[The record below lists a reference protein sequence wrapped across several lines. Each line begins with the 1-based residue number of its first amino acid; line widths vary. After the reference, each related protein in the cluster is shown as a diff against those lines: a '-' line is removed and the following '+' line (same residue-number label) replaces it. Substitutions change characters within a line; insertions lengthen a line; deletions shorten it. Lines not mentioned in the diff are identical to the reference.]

1 MTPKLLSKL
10 ENFFL
15 LHLYINTYWRTL
27 LGILGEGLYFTTYT
41 AVSALPTSQ
50 GNTSMTFGYAPR
62 KTLEWL
68 IFLDPNELLISLE
81 HFTVYLEK
89 LLEC

>member
-1 MTPKLLSKL
+1 MNPLGYPGRRAL
-10 ENFFL
+10 FYY
-15 LHLYINTYWRTL
+15 LHSC
-27 LGILGEGLYFTTYT
+27 
-41 AVSALPTSQ
+41 VSALPTSQ